1 MSVPVI
7 PSATRKPI
15 MNPNLERPRRLGR
28 SLVSLTALLAVAL
41 APHPARAQ
49 TSPDAPVPPNP
60 VPETRA
66 PLTAPSLAPAR
77 PPPQSA
83 QDAAP
88 APQDKMA
95 AQQAQI
101 DALVAHGKD
110 QDAQVAAL
118 REQAASASDE
128 SANTGRLLSFWGFSD
143 LSFGG
148 MDFDNDRALYKVQ
161 TPSKLTFFSSGI
173 NLYAKSEMTRTLS
186 AMVETRLTYTP
197 NGFSSNWPAQI
208 NVGSTTIQTQGST
221 NRVDTTTQG
230 PYSQLQYRQDGLFIE
245 RAYMEWKPTDWFG
258 VRTGRFLTPFGIW
271 NEDHG
276 SPVLIGVDY
285 PQFMNFNIVPIWQ
298 LGVEVFGSIGLT
310 DDLRVEYALTV
321 ANSRGPDDEYKD
333 LTNMKALGARL
344 KIIYNPEPVLFRIG
358 GYAYYN
364 HYRDTQD
371 NIQIQLTPA
380 LTLDPAY
387 TPSFGSYNTVS
398 AAYDETVLTADAEL
412 RIKRL
417 RIIAEFARQ
426 TVIYAQPTQV
436 DSQDK
441 LLKGVPFNQAIF
453 DPSHYG
459 LGGYVMAA
467 YEIPFHTAPLDFTVM
482 PYAGYDYV
490 APSTTVPVRNNVQ
503 IRGGLNVKPSPYV
516 TLKVE
521 VSRLLPENKSI
532 ASAATAV
539 MSQIAFSF

>member
-1 MSVPVI
+1 
-7 PSATRKPI
+7 
-15 MNPNLERPRRLGR
+15 MNPNFERRPLRARAGTI
-28 SLVSLTALLAVAL
+28 SIAALLCVAL
-41 APHPARAQ
+41 GASEARAQ
-49 TSPDAPVPPNP
+49 P
-60 VPETRA
+60 
-66 PLTAPSLAPAR
+66 
-77 PPPQSA
+77 
-83 QDAAP
+83 AAP
-88 APQDKMA
+88 DSPAPDSPPA
-95 AQQAQI
+95 AAPPVDDRLARQQAQI
-101 DALVAHGKD
+101 DALVAKSKE

-118 REQAASASDE
+118 KEQAATASDD
-128 SANTGRLLSFWGFSD
+128 SSSFSRLLSFWGFSD

-148 MDFDNDRALYKVQ
+148 MDFDNDHALYKVQ

-186 AMVETRLTYTP
+186 ALVETRLTYSP
-197 NGFSSNWPAQI
+197 NGYASDWPAQI
-208 NVGSTTIQTQGST
+208 NVGSTTIQSQGSLT
-221 NRVDTTTQG
+221 RVDTTTRG
-230 PYSQLQYRQDGLFIE
+230 PYSQLEYRQDGLLIE

-258 VRTGRFLTPFGIW
+258 ARVGRFLTPFGIW

-298 LGVEVFGSIGLT
+298 LGAEVFGSVELT
-310 DDLRVEYALTV
+310 DDLRAEYALTV
-321 ANSRGPDDEYKD
+321 ANSRGPEDEYKD
-333 LTNMKALGARL
+333 LTNMKAIGARVKL
-344 KIIYNPEPVLFRIG
+344 VYNPEPLLFRIG

-387 TPSFGSYNTVS
+387 SPSFGSYTTVNS
-398 AAYDETVLTADAEL
+398 AYDETVITGDAEI
-412 RIKRL
+412 RIRRL

-426 TVIYAQPTQV
+426 TVIYEMPTQV

-441 LLKGVPFNQAIF
+441 LLKGVPFNTTIY

>member
-1 MSVPVI
+1 
-7 PSATRKPI
+7 
-15 MNPNLERPRRLGR
+15 MNPNLERRRLLR
-28 SLVSLTALLAVAL
+28 SLVSISALLSVAF
-41 APHPARAQ
+41 AAAEGRAQ
-49 TSPDAPVPPNP
+49 PAPVEGTSP
-60 VPETRA
+60 
-66 PLTAPSLAPAR
+66 
-77 PPPQSA
+77 SA
-83 QDAAP
+83 AAP
-88 APQDKMA
+88 DATPAASPADDKA
-95 AQQAQI
+95 AKQQAQI

-110 QDAQVAAL
+110 QDTQLAAL
-118 REQAASASDE
+118 REQAATASDDA
-128 SANTGRLLSFWGFSD
+128 STFSRLLSFWGFSD

-148 MDFDNDRALYKVQ
+148 IDFDNDHALYKVQ

-186 AMVETRLTYTP
+186 ALVETRLTYSP
-197 NGFSSNWPAQI
+197 NGYASDWPAQI
-208 NVGSTTIQTQGST
+208 NVGATTIQSQGSS
-221 NRVDTTTQG
+221 NRIDTSTRG
-230 PYSQLQYRQDGLFIE
+230 PYSQLQYRQDGLLIE
-245 RAYMEWKPTDWFG
+245 RAYMEWKPVDWFG
-258 VRTGRFLTPFGIW
+258 ARVGRFLTPFGIW

-298 LGVEVFGSIGLT
+298 LGAEVFGSFELT
-310 DDLRVEYALTV
+310 DDLRLEYALTV
-321 ANSRGPDDEYKD
+321 ANSRGPEDEYKD
-333 LTNMKALGARL
+333 LTNMKALGARVKL
-344 KIIYNPEPVLFRIG
+344 VYNPEPLLFRIG

-387 TPSFGSYNTVS
+387 SPSFGSVATQNS
-398 AAYDETVLTADAEL
+398 AYDETVITGDVEI
-412 RIKRL
+412 RVRRL

-426 TVIYAQPTQV
+426 TVLYAMPTQV

-441 LLKGVPFNQAIF
+441 LLKGVPFNMAIY

-516 TLKVE
+516 TLKCE
-521 VSRLLPENKSI
+521 VSRLLPENKSV

>member
-1 MSVPVI
+1 MN
-7 PSATRKPI
+7 ATF
-15 MNPNLERPRRLGR
+15 ERRAASR
-28 SLVSLTALLAVAL
+28 SLVSITALLSVAL
-41 APHPARAQ
+41 GVAPARAQ
-49 TSPDAPVPPNP
+49 PP
-60 VPETRA
+60 
-66 PLTAPSLAPAR
+66 APAAT
-77 PPPQSA
+77 PPTSDSP
-83 QDAAP
+83 AP
-88 APQDKMA
+88 APPAPPSPVSPPLIDDRLAK
-95 AQQAQI
+95 QQAQI
-101 DALVAHGKD
+101 DELVAKSKD
-110 QDAQVAAL
+110 QEEQVAAL
-118 REQAASASDE
+118 KEQAATASDDA
-128 SANTGRLLSFWGFSD
+128 SSFSRLLSFWGFSD

-148 MDFDNDRALYKVQ
+148 MDFDNDHALYKVQ

-186 AMVETRLTYTP
+186 ALVETRLTYSP
-197 NGFSSNWPAQI
+197 NGYADDWPAQI
-208 NVGSTTIQTQGST
+208 NVGRTTIQSEGSFG
-221 NRVDTTTQG
+221 RVDTSTRG
-230 PYSQLQYRQDGLFIE
+230 PYSQLQYRQDGLLIE
-245 RAYMEWKPTDWFG
+245 RAYMEWKPADWFG
-258 VRTGRFLTPFGIW
+258 VRAGRFLTPFGIW

-298 LGVEVFGSIGLT
+298 LGVEAFGSTELG
-310 DDLRVEYALTV
+310 DDLRLEYALTV
-321 ANSRGPDDEYKD
+321 ANSRGPEDEYKD
-333 LTNMKALGARL
+333 LTNMNAVGARVKL
-344 KIIYNPEPVLFRIG
+344 VYNPEPLLFRIG

-387 TPSFGSYNTVS
+387 SPSFGSTTTVNS
-398 AAYDETVLTADAEL
+398 AYDETVITGDAEV
-412 RIKRL
+412 RVRHL

-426 TVIYAQPTQV
+426 TVVYAMPTQV

-441 LLKGVPFNQAIF
+441 LLKGVPFNVAIY

-467 YEIPFHTAPLDFTVM
+467 YEIPFHTAALDFPVM

-516 TLKVE
+516 TLKIE
-521 VSRLLPENKSI
+521 VSRLLPENRSI

>member
-1 MSVPVI
+1 
-7 PSATRKPI
+7 
-15 MNPNLERPRRLGR
+15 MNPNFERR
-28 SLVSLTALLAVAL
+28 VSSRTRPTMTSIAALLSVAL
-41 APHPARAQ
+41 GAGEARAQ
-49 TSPDAPVPPNP
+49 PPAPPSAAASTPPAAADATP
-60 VPETRA
+60 
-66 PLTAPSLAPAR
+66 
-77 PPPQSA
+77 
-83 QDAAP
+83 AAP
-88 APQDKMA
+88 ASPA
-95 AQQAQI
+95 AVAAPTPPPIDDRLAKQQAQI
-101 DALVAHGKD
+101 DALVERSKEE
-110 QDAQVAAL
+110 DAQVAAL
-118 REQAASASDE
+118 KEQAASAADDS
-128 SANTGRLLSFWGFSD
+128 SSFNRLLSFWGFSD

-148 MDFDNDRALYKVQ
+148 IDFDNDHALYKVQ

-186 AMVETRLTYTP
+186 ALIETRLTYSP
-197 NGFSSNWPAQI
+197 NGYASDWPAQI
-208 NVGSTTIQTQGST
+208 NVGSTTIQSQGSLT
-221 NRVDTTTQG
+221 RVDTTTRG
-230 PYSQLQYRQDGLFIE
+230 PYSQLEYRQDGLLIE
-245 RAYMEWKPTDWFG
+245 RAYMEWKPADWFG
-258 VRTGRFLTPFGIW
+258 ARVGRFLTPFGIW

-298 LGVEVFGSIGLT
+298 LGAEVFGSVQLT
-310 DDLRVEYALTV
+310 DDLRAEYALTV
-321 ANSRGPDDEYKD
+321 ANSRGPEDEYKD
-333 LTNMKALGARL
+333 LTNMKALGARVKL
-344 KIIYNPEPVLFRIG
+344 VYNPEPLLFRIG
-358 GYAYYN
+358 GYAYYS

-387 TPSFGSYNTVS
+387 SPSFGSYTTLN
-398 AAYDETVLTADAEL
+398 AAYDETVLTGDAEI
-412 RIKRL
+412 RIRRL

-426 TVIYAQPTQV
+426 TVIYAMPTQV

-441 LLKGVPFNQAIF
+441 LLKGVPFNMTIY

-467 YEIPFHTAPLDFTVM
+467 YEIPFHTKPLDFTVM

>member
-1 MSVPVI
+1 
-7 PSATRKPI
+7 
-15 MNPNLERPRRLGR
+15 MNPNFERRAPSR
-28 SLVSLTALLAVAL
+28 SLVSVTALLCVVL
-41 APHPARAQ
+41 AAG
-49 TSPDAPVPPNP
+49 
-60 VPETRA
+60 ETRA
-66 PLTAPSLAPAR
+66 QPPPATPAAPPGPAGPAASPAPAASATPVAPATPATPSPPSSTAPAEG
-77 PPPQSA
+77 
-83 QDAAP
+83 AAP
-88 APQDKMA
+88 PVDERLAK
-95 AQQAQI
+95 QQAQI
-101 DALVAHGKD
+101 DELVAHSKD
-110 QDAQVAAL
+110 QEAQVASL
-118 REQAASASDE
+118 REQAATASDDT
-128 SANTGRLLSFWGFSD
+128 SAFSRLLSFWGFSD

-148 MDFDNDRALYKVQ
+148 IDFDNNRALYKVQ
-161 TPSKLTFFSSGI
+161 TPSELTFFSSGI

-186 AMVETRLTYTP
+186 ALIETRLTYSP
-197 NGFSSNWPAQI
+197 NGYASDWPAQI
-208 NVGSTTIQTQGST
+208 NVGSTTIQSQGSLQ
-221 NRVDTTTQG
+221 RVDTSTRG
-230 PYSQLQYRQDGLFIE
+230 PYSQLEYRQDGLLIE
-245 RAYMEWKPTDWFG
+245 RAYMEWKPADWFG
-258 VRTGRFLTPFGIW
+258 VRVGRFLTPFGIW

-298 LGVEVFGSIGLT
+298 LGVEAFGSTDLT
-310 DDLRVEYALTV
+310 DDLRFEYALTV
-321 ANSRGPDDEYKD
+321 ANSRGPEDEYKD
-333 LTNMKALGARL
+333 LTNMKALGARVKL
-344 KIIYNPEPVLFRIG
+344 VYNPEPLLFRIG
-358 GYAYYN
+358 GYAYYS

-387 TPSFGSYNTVS
+387 NPSFGSYTTVN
-398 AAYDETVLTADAEL
+398 AAYDETVLTGDAEI
-412 RIKRL
+412 RVRRL

-426 TVIYAQPTQV
+426 TVIYAMPTQV

-441 LLKGVPFNQAIF
+441 LLKGVPFNLNIY

-539 MSQIAFSF
+539 MSQVAFSF

>member
-1 MSVPVI
+1 
-7 PSATRKPI
+7 
-15 MNPNLERPRRLGR
+15 MNPTFERRVPSR
-28 SLVSLTALLAVAL
+28 SLVSITALLYVAL
-41 APHPARAQ
+41 GVTTAQ
-49 TSPDAPVPPNP
+49 AQPP
-60 VPETRA
+60 
-66 PLTAPSLAPAR
+66 APAAT
-77 PPPQSA
+77 PSTSDSP
-83 QDAAP
+83 AP
-88 APQDKMA
+88 APPAPPSPVSPPLIDDRLAK
-95 AQQAQI
+95 QQAQI
-101 DALVAHGKD
+101 DELVAKSKD
-110 QDAQVAAL
+110 QEEQVAAL
-118 REQAASASDE
+118 KEQAATASDDA
-128 SANTGRLLSFWGFSD
+128 SSFSRLLSFWGFSD

-148 MDFDNDRALYKVQ
+148 MDFDNDHALYKVQ

-186 AMVETRLTYTP
+186 ALVETRLTYSP
-197 NGFSSNWPAQI
+197 NGYADSWPAQI
-208 NVGSTTIQTQGST
+208 NVRGTTIQSEGTFG
-221 NRVDTTTQG
+221 RVDTSTRG
-230 PYSQLQYRQDGLFIE
+230 PYSQLQYRQDGLLIE
-245 RAYMEWKPTDWFG
+245 RAYMEWKPADWFG
-258 VRTGRFLTPFGIW
+258 VRAGRFLTPFGIW

-298 LGVEVFGSIGLT
+298 LGVEAFGSTELG
-310 DDLRVEYALTV
+310 DDLRLEYALTV
-321 ANSRGPDDEYKD
+321 ANSRGPEDEYKD
-333 LTNMKALGARL
+333 LTNMKAVGARVKL
-344 KIIYNPEPVLFRIG
+344 VYNPEPLLFRIG

-387 TPSFGSYNTVS
+387 SPSFGSTTTVNS
-398 AAYDETVLTADAEL
+398 AYDETVITGDAEV
-412 RIKRL
+412 RIRHL

-426 TVIYAQPTQV
+426 TVVYAMPTQV

-441 LLKGVPFNQAIF
+441 LLKGVPFNVAIY

-467 YEIPFHTAPLDFTVM
+467 YEIPFHTTALDFTVM

-516 TLKVE
+516 TLKIE
-521 VSRLLPENKSI
+521 ASRLLPENRSI

>member
-1 MSVPVI
+1 
-7 PSATRKPI
+7 
-15 MNPNLERPRRLGR
+15 MNPNFERRPSRPRAGTI
-28 SLVSLTALLAVAL
+28 SIAALLCVVLGASE
-41 APHPARAQ
+41 ARAQ
-49 TSPDAPVPPNP
+49 PAAPDS
-60 VPETRA
+60 
-66 PLTAPSLAPAR
+66 TAPDS
-77 PPPQSA
+77 SA
-83 QDAAP
+83 AAP
-88 APQDKMA
+88 PTPPVDDRLAR
-95 AQQAQI
+95 QQEQI
-101 DALVAHGKD
+101 DALIAKSKE

-118 REQAASASDE
+118 KEQAATASDD
-128 SANTGRLLSFWGFSD
+128 SSSFSRMLSFWGFSD

-148 MDFDNDRALYKVQ
+148 MDFDNDHALYKVQ

-186 AMVETRLTYTP
+186 ALVETRLTYSP
-197 NGFSSNWPAQI
+197 NGYASGWPAQI
-208 NVGSTTIQTQGST
+208 NVGSTTIQSQGSLT
-221 NRVDTTTQG
+221 RVDTSTRG
-230 PYSQLQYRQDGLFIE
+230 PYSQLQYRQDGLLIE
-245 RAYMEWKPTDWFG
+245 RAYMEWKPADWFG
-258 VRTGRFLTPFGIW
+258 ARVGRFLTPFGIW

-285 PQFMNFNIVPIWQ
+285 PQFMNFSIVPIWQ
-298 LGVEVFGSIGLT
+298 LGAEVFGSVELT
-310 DDLRVEYALTV
+310 DDLRAEYALTL
-321 ANSRGPDDEYKD
+321 ANSRGPEDEYKD
-333 LTNMKALGARL
+333 LTNMKAIGARVKL
-344 KIIYNPEPVLFRIG
+344 VYNPEPLLFRIG

-387 TPSFGSYNTVS
+387 SPSFGSYTTVNS
-398 AAYDETVLTADAEL
+398 AYDETVITGDAEI
-412 RIKRL
+412 RIRRL

-426 TVIYAQPTQV
+426 TVIYAMPTQV

-441 LLKGVPFNQAIF
+441 LLKGVPFNTTIY